1 MIPQFKASQIIFQ
14 SLSRW
19 YLITLRETGLSNRH
33 IWVMLLIFYRNG
45 ILKYFCAMTGNIKLH
60 SN

>member
-19 YLITLRETGLSNRH
+19 YLITLRETGLYKPAYLGDAFDFLPQ
-33 IWVMLLIFYRNG
+33 WYFKIFLCNDG
-45 ILKYFCAMTGNIKLH
+45 KYQVAQ
-60 SN
+60 